1 MVCTVH
7 MTLLFWQTQSMRHCL
22 STGHICALLGTLL
35 CSLRF
40 QIERATPIN
49 IDTRITDGVS
59 RSVTAGRAH
68 VADLGGRA
76 IEGLANDRSR
86 AHGASPVQE
95 VCVEFIDH

>member
-1 MVCTVH
+1 M
-7 MTLLFWQTQSMRHCL
+7 
-22 STGHICALLGTLL
+22 
-35 CSLRF
+35 
-40 QIERATPIN
+40 
-49 IDTRITDGVS
+49 
-59 RSVTAGRAH
+59 TAGRAH